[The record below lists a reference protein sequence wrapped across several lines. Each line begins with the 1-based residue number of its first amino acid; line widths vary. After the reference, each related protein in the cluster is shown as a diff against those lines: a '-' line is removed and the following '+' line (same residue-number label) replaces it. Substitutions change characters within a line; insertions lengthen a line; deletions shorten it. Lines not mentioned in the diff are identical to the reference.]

1 MSKRKLFVSTEE
13 MRELLETRAL
23 VAGGATRP
31 ALRADATVK
40 LQLVNTGVRVLER
53 SEFKCDTFGWRLAQ
67 AERRAHTAVHP
78 A

>member
-1 MSKRKLFVSTEE
+1 MSRSVTGHSIV
-13 MRELLETRAL
+13 M
-23 VAGGATRP
+23 VAAP
-31 ALRADATVK
+31 ILSLLRADATVK